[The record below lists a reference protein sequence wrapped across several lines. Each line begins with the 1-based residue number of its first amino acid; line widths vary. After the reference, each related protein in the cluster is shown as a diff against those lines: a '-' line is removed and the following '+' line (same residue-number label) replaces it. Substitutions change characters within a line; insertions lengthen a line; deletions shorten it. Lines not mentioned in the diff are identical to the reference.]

1 MDLERNIP
9 NEPSNSGSPGGYS
22 SGVQGNGTQWLL
34 GTLNE
39 RSALTL
45 EAVLR
50 VEKQMQIHTKKISVL
65 EEQVR
70 TLQTASHKS
79 STTSLSVAS
88 ASATNKILVAI
99 NTVWAAVLAM
109 LSYLRLGH

>member
-79 STTSLSVAS
+79 SAPAS
-88 ASATNKILVAI
+88 TTNKILVAI

>member
-79 STTSLSVAS
+79 STSSAS
-88 ASATNKILVAI
+88 ASTTNKILVAI